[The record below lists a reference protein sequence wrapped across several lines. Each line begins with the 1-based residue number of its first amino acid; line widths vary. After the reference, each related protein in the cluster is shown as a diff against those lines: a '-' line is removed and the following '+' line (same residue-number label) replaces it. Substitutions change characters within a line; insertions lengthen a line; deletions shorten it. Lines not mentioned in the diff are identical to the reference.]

1 MTTVAKPEDKK
12 IATKPIDRLKLALSA
27 ESVRAQ
33 FQNALADKANLF
45 MANIVELYGG
55 DANLQE
61 CDPNRV
67 IMECLKAATLDLP
80 LNKSL
85 GFAYIVAYKG
95 VPQFQIGYK
104 GIIQLAMRTGQYRD
118 LNAGIVYEGVK
129 VERDMLSGRVS
140 FSGDPASDKPQGYF
154 AFFRLLN
161 GFEKPLYMTV
171 AEVDAH
177 AKRFSKS
184 YGFPNST
191 WKTNFDAMA
200 IKTCLRLLLSKYGP
214 MSVSLEE
221 LDDEENA
228 QAAIDQGMAAG
239 QLLEPGKTEAPKTDP
254 EPQPQTETKQEPAK
268 KAPFLQ

>member
-1 MTTVAKPEDKK
+1 MTTQPKPEDKK
-12 IATKPIDRLKLALSA
+12 VALKPMDKLKMALSA
-27 ESVRAQ
+27 ESVRGQ

-55 DANLQE
+55 DPGLQE

-85 GFAYIVAYKG
+85 GFAYIVAYNK

-118 LNAGIVYEGVK
+118 LNAGTIYEGVQ
-129 VERDMLSGRVS
+129 VERDMLSGRVT
-140 FSGDPASDKPQGYF
+140 FNGAPKGDKAQGYF

-161 GFEKPLYMTV
+161 GFEKSLYMTV
-171 AEVDAH
+171 AEIEAH
-177 AKRFSKS
+177 AKKFSKS
-184 YGFPNST
+184 YRFDGSP

-200 IKTCLRLLLSKYGP
+200 TKTCIRLLLSKYGP
-214 MSVSLEE
+214 MSVTLQERMD
-221 LDDEENA
+221 LDDEADA
-228 QAAIDQGMAAG
+228 QFAIDEGMAAPANVDPSTG
-239 QLLEPGKTEAPKTDP
+239 EIKGPATEQQPETPAPKR
-254 EPQPQTETKQEPAK
+254 
-268 KAPFLQ
+268 APFI